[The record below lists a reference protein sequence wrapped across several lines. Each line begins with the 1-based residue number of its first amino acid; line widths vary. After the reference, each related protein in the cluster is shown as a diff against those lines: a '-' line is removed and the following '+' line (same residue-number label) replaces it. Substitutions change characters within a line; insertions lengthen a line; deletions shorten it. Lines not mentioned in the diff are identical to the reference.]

1 MRADR
6 LLSLLML
13 LQSRGRLTARQLA
26 DELEVSERTVYRDV
40 DALSAAGVPVYA
52 ERGPDGG
59 FALLDSYR
67 TDLTGL
73 TEEERRALFLLST
86 PSALADLGLRE
97 PMAAALR
104 KLSAALPAA
113 RRDEELRVRRRFYL
127 DSSPWLGA
135 QPATA
140 HLRELQQAAWEDRR
154 VDIAY
159 RLPSGPTAEQRI
171 DVYGLVAKEG
181 VWYVL
186 HVREG
191 RVQAHRVADLVVVRL
206 LDERFAR
213 PPDFD
218 LRTAWEAWCAAAA
231 NRPGYHFTLRVA
243 PSVIPWLPQL
253 GVAATPCEDLPPDA
267 EGRRMVAATCES
279 FEDARARVLALGAA
293 VEVIAPEPLRRG
305 VIDYAEQIAGRYLAA
320 GEPRL

>member
-13 LQSRGRLTARQLA
+13 LQSRGRMTARQLA
-26 DELEVSERTVYRDV
+26 GELEVSERTIYRDV
-40 DALSAAGVPVYA
+40 EALSGAGVPVYA
-52 ERGPDGG
+52 DRGPDGG

-73 TEEERRALFLLST
+73 TEDELRALFLLSI

-104 KLSAALPAA
+104 KLSAALPGA
-113 RRDEELRVRRRFYL
+113 RRDDELRVRRRFFL
-127 DSSPWLGA
+127 DSSPWLDV
-135 QPATA
+135 QPVTP

-154 VDIAY
+154 ADIAY

-181 VWYVL
+181 VWYVV

-191 RVQAHRVADLVVVRL
+191 RVQALRVSDLVVVRL
-206 LDERFAR
+206 LDEHFAR
-213 PPDFD
+213 RPDFD
-218 LRTAWEAWCAAAA
+218 LPSAWQAWCAGAA
-231 NRPGYHFTLRVA
+231 NRPGYQFTLRAA
-243 PSVIPWLPQL
+243 PSFIPWLRRF
-253 GVAATPCEDLPPDA
+253 GVTGSARGDVPPDT
-267 EGRRMVAATCES
+267 EGRLMVAAACES
-279 FEDARARVLALGAA
+279 FEDARARILALGSA
-293 VEVIAPEPLRRG
+293 VEVVAPEPLRRS
-305 VIDYAEQIAGRYLAA
+305 VIDYAEQIAGRYRA
-320 GEPRL
+320 GGAPIL